1 MLPRLGEGESA
12 ITRGGEWLGR
22 GWLRVL
28 RSGESQQGALA
39 REAEIKQLRA
49 QIDALTATEA
59 RSNEA
64 LTGLRDKLLEAEQL
78 REDAQRSLYLAHRG
92 VSELA
97 GQLQGMRGKLDNAQA
112 RNAAI
117 EAELATLGTSFEDAQ
132 AQARESRARLG
143 EGRRQ
148 DVRPRE
154 RAPAARPAAP
164 QPGRR
169 RARPRAT
176 APARRARTRTSWR

>member
-1 MLPRLGEGESA
+1 ARVRAVEDAAAARALLAQLGDEESV
-12 ITRGGEWLGR
+12 ITRSGEWLGK

-39 REAEIKQLRA
+39 REAELKQLRA
-49 QIDALTATEA
+49 QIEALTATEA

-97 GQLQGMRGKLDNAQA
+97 GQLQGMRGTLDNAQA
-112 RNAAI
+112 RHSAVD
-117 EAELATLGTSFEDAQ
+117 AELATIGTSFEDAQ
-132 AQARESRARLG
+132 TQA
-143 EGRRQ
+143 
-148 DVRPRE
+148 
-154 RAPAARPAAP
+154 
-164 QPGRR
+164 
-169 RARPRAT
+169 
-176 APARRARTRTSWR
+176 